1 MMTTAKKMGLMA
13 VCLALV
19 AATVF
24 GVLRFEAKQ
33 KQLRADAS
41 IQVEIAVG
49 QFGRQEFA
57 AAVETLR
64 GIPEGATDDWR
75 APYYEGAALINLKEY
90 QQAAVALEKAWQ
102 LNDQQEG
109 IAFAMGVAYFKL
121 GNLALS
127 KRYFHAVL
135 ELNPENE
142 DARGLMDI
150 MAKLERNQ
158 PQANK
163 DDAGEAPSEDDTMTG
178 DFAEDGSAPDSVD

>member
-1 MMTTAKKMGLMA
+1 MTTVRKLGLIA
-13 VCLALV
+13 GCIVLVALV
-19 AATVF
+19 VF
-24 GVLRFEAKQ
+24 GVLRYEAQQ
-33 KQLRADAS
+33 KQRKAEAL
-41 IQVEIAVG
+41 IQVEIALG

-158 PQANK
+158 PQSNT
-163 DDAGEAPSEDDTMTG
+163 DNAGGAPIEDDTRTG
-178 DFAEDGSAPDSVD
+178 DFAEDGSASDAVE